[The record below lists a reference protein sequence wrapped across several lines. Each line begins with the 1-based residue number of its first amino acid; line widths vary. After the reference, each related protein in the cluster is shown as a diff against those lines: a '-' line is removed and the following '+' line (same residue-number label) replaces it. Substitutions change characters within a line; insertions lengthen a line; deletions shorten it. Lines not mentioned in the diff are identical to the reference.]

1 MSGLII
7 SEKWLKKCK
16 SDGSVTF
23 FSFPTTWSKTSR
35 LMPLGWD
42 LHHCFLWLSGVQDQ
56 TWNTRV
62 FPGSSVSDSRS
73 SDHQSQKSLEQ
84 TPTNKS
90 LYLCSTYTSMDLS
103 LSLSFPPSI
112 DTFLW
117 RKPINLALLKCILSG
132 MQMYDCAED
141 D

>member
-1 MSGLII
+1 MEVSRFFFPHNLIQDITPYALGLGFVSLLPLTVWCSGSDL
-7 SEKWLKKCK
+7 EYK
-16 SDGSVTF
+16 S
-23 FSFPTTWSKTSR
+23 
-35 LMPLGWD
+35 
-42 LHHCFLWLSGVQDQ
+42 
-56 TWNTRV
+56 NY
-62 FPGSSVSDSRS
+62 PGSSVPDSRS
-73 SDHQSQKSLEQ
+73 SDPPSQKSLEQ